1 MKSNTAERPRNPL
14 GVSKSRRPAAAGQQ
28 TCGESESAMGDGA
41 GRNRIDPMRNAG
53 SQATSLDLPQT
64 AIVKPHTLHSQ
75 DTTMMIP
82 IQSRVPTSIS
92 TQSDPV
98 KTVKSPLPV
107 IYVALDFDGVLHHF
121 WSSPSNELLQAVEAG
136 EVTPAEFVGQV
147 HKDNSEN
154 GAIGSL
160 FECSA
165 FVSEALRQYPQLRI
179 VIATA
184 WRHEMSLDTLRAVM
198 PLSLARRTVGV
209 LGGAQEK
216 TPEHKVL
223 PGVRGHLMEKWLRDR
238 GEPEAPWVAV
248 DDTAGH
254 WDHHLSRLVKCK
266 SVGMRLN
273 QGQELLDRI
282 GQMESSPEYIKACA
296 TI

>member
-1 MKSNTAERPRNPL
+1 
-14 GVSKSRRPAAAGQQ
+14 
-28 TCGESESAMGDGA
+28 
-41 GRNRIDPMRNAG
+41 MRNAD

-64 AIVKPHTLHSQ
+64 AIVKPYTFHSQ

-82 IQSRVPTSIS
+82 IQSSVPTSIS

-98 KTVKSPLPV
+98 KSGKSPLPV

-147 HKDNSEN
+147 HKENSEN

-198 PLSLARRTVGV
+198 PVSLARRAVGV
-209 LGGAQEK
+209 LDEAQEK
-216 TPEHKVL
+216 TPEHLVL

-254 WDHHLSRLVKCK
+254 WDRHLGRLVKCE
-266 SVGMRLN
+266 SLGMRLQ
-273 QGQELLDRI
+273 QGQDLLNRI
-282 GQMESSPEYIKACA
+282 ERIVSSPKYIKACA